1 MFEGPKRP
9 VREKI
14 IHINLMVSKHYQNQ
28 RTYCQKIYKP
38 SLINIVLIMDLDPSS
53 GLRPF

>member
-14 IHINLMVSKHYQNQ
+14 IHINLMVLNKMK
-28 RTYCQKIYKP
+28 TLPKP
-38 SLINIVLIMDLDPSS
+38 KDILPKDIQTFFD
-53 GLRPF
+53 